1 MQTNTIDRIGDSWLT
16 QQPDY
21 RTDLIRCTPGGA
33 FAAEPRLRRW
43 RTLTYETDAL
53 SGVMLLAGPETAA
66 PTITYP
72 LNLRGLYAVSIGV
85 LPITSSEEGNQL
97 AVLLKRSGDDTF
109 TVLSLPPQT
118 SGGPHHH
125 EIVEMFWGITD
136 LTDQDL
142 EIGQVGARVAPNDNA
157 GSFECSPAR
166 VAYLKLIPLTDA
178 ETQAF
183 QSDQGDS
190 DTRRL
195 FAHNDAHGP
204 HYLYRLTTPEHVRR
218 EIEPYRNTDFS
229 RIYWEGGG
237 GDQTSYFSQI
247 GRMYTL
253 DLADFGRRG
262 DRLHVESWREFQR
275 QGIDPFDVALE
286 HTHEI
291 GLQFHASY
299 RVAGFHYPPPLDH
312 FNAGETFYKSHPEW
326 RGVDRTGRHTPRMA
340 YTFPGV
346 RQFVISL
353 LREMAQ
359 RPIDG
364 ICLLYNRRMP
374 LVEYEPPVVEG
385 FKQRFGENPHILDA
399 YDPRWLSYRTGVLT
413 EFMREVRAA
422 MDQEERAQG
431 RSKRIEISAIVGGT
445 ERENLING
453 MDLPTWVNEGLV
465 DTLIPYTS
473 GPNYDS
479 SVVAWTDPKQLE
491 FFANLVRGTSCILA
505 PNLMPRHMTPE
516 DFRRR
521 ATTVYSAG
529 AEHMFFWDCAGGSGR
544 ANYRDMWNALRRL
557 GHRDEIDAWRASGES
572 DLSSTPTDLCKLGDW
587 DLSYVTPG

>member
-21 RTDLIRCTPGGA
+21 RTDLSRCTPGGA

-85 LPITSSEEGNQL
+85 LPIASSEEGNQL

-142 EIGQVGARVAPNDNA
+142 EIGQIGARVAPNDNA

-183 QSDQGDS
+183 QSDQRDS

-326 RGVDRTGRHTPRMA
+326 RGVDRMGKHTPRMA

>member
-1 MQTNTIDRIGDSWLT
+1 MEAKTIDRIGDNWLS
-16 QQPDY
+16 QQPIY
-21 RTDLIRCTPGGA
+21 RADLDRCTPA
-33 FAAEPRLRRW
+33 DALATEPHLRRW
-43 RTLTYETDAL
+43 RTLTYEINSL
-53 SGVMLLAGPETAA
+53 SGTMLLAGPETAA

-72 LNLRGLYAVSIGV
+72 LNLRGLYAVSVGV
-85 LPITSSEEGNQL
+85 LPITSSEEGHQL
-97 AVLLKRSGDDTF
+97 AVLLKRSGDETF
-109 TVLSLPPQT
+109 TALTLPPQ
-118 SGGPHHH
+118 SDGGPHHH
-125 EIVEMFWGITD
+125 EIVEMFWRITD
-136 LTDQDL
+136 LTGHSLQ
-142 EIGQVGARVAPNDNA
+142 IGQNGARVAPADNA
-157 GSFECSPAR
+157 GSFECAPAR
-166 VAYLKLIPLTDA
+166 VAYFKLVPLTDA

-183 QSDQGDS
+183 QSDRQSS

-204 HYLYRLTTPEHVRR
+204 HYQYRLTTPEHVRR
-218 EIEPYRNTDFS
+218 EIEPYRDTDFS
-229 RIYWEGGG
+229 RMYWEAGG
-237 GDQTSYFSQI
+237 GDQTSYFSQVG
-247 GRMYTL
+247 GRYTF
-253 DLADFGRRG
+253 DLGDFGRRG
-262 DRLHVESWREFQR
+262 DRLHVESWREFQG

-312 FNAGETFYKSHPEW
+312 FNTGDSFYKRHPEW

-340 YTFPGV
+340 YSFPEV

-374 LVEYEPPVVEG
+374 LVEYEPPIVEG
-385 FKQRFGENPHILDA
+385 FKGQFGDDPHQLDA
-399 YDPRWLSYRTGVLT
+399 HDPRWLSYRTGVLT

-422 MDQEERAQG
+422 MDQARRAQG

-445 ERENLING
+445 EGENLING
-453 MDLPTWVNEGLV
+453 MDLAAWVDEGLV

-479 SVVAWTDPKQLE
+479 SVTAWTDPKQLE
-491 FFANLVRGTSCILA
+491 HFVELVRGTSCLLA

-516 DFRRR
+516 EFRQR
-521 ATTVYSAG
+521 ASTVYSAG

-572 DLSSTPTDLCKLGDW
+572 DLSNTRMDLRKLGDW

>member
-1 MQTNTIDRIGDSWLT
+1 MEAKTIDRISDSWLS
-16 QQPDY
+16 QQPIY
-21 RTDLIRCTPGGA
+21 RTDLDRCTPA
-33 FAAEPRLRRW
+33 DALATEPHLRRW
-43 RTLTYETDAL
+43 RTLTYEIDSM
-53 SGVMLLAGPETAA
+53 SGTMLLAGPETAA

-72 LNLRGLYAVSIGV
+72 LNLRGLYAVSVGV
-85 LPITSSEEGNQL
+85 LPITSSEEGHQL
-97 AVLLKRSGDDTF
+97 AVLLKRSGDETF
-109 TVLSLPPQT
+109 TALTLPPQ
-118 SGGPHHH
+118 SDGGPHHH
-125 EIVEMFWGITD
+125 EIVEMFWRITD
-136 LTDQDL
+136 LTDHGLQ
-142 EIGQVGARVAPNDNA
+142 IGQNGARVAPGDNA
-157 GSFECSPAR
+157 GSFECAPAR
-166 VAYLKLIPLTDA
+166 VAYFKLVPLTGG
-178 ETQAF
+178 ETRAF
-183 QSDQGDS
+183 QSDVQQT
-190 DTRRL
+190 DTKRL

-204 HYLYRLTTPEHVRR
+204 HYQYRLTTPEDVRR
-218 EIEPYRNTDFS
+218 EIEPYRDTDFS
-229 RIYWEGGG
+229 RMYWEAGG

-247 GRMYTL
+247 GGRYTF
-253 DLADFGRRG
+253 DLGDFGRRG
-262 DRLHVESWREFQR
+262 DRLHVESWREFEGQE
-275 QGIDPFDVALE
+275 IDPFDVALK

-312 FNAGETFYKSHPEW
+312 FNTGSSFYKRHPEW
-326 RGVDRTGRHTPRMA
+326 RGVDRTGRQTPRMA
-340 YTFPGV
+340 YTFPEV

-385 FKQRFGENPHILDA
+385 FKREFGDDPHGLDA
-399 YDPRWLSYRTGVLT
+399 HDPRWLSYRAGVLT

-422 MDQEERAQG
+422 MDQEGRAQE

-453 MDLPTWVNEGLV
+453 MDLAAWVGEGLV

-479 SVVAWTDPKQLE
+479 SVTAWTDPQQLE
-491 FFANLVRGTSCILA
+491 YFVNLVRGTSCVLA

-516 DFRRR
+516 EFRQR

-529 AEHMFFWDCAGGSGR
+529 VEHMFFWDCAGGSGR
-544 ANYRDMWNALRRL
+544 ANCRDTWNALRRL
-557 GHRDEIDAWRASGES
+557 GHRDEIEAWRASGES
-572 DLSSTPTDLCKLGDW
+572 DLPALRMELRKLGDW

>member
-1 MQTNTIDRIGDSWLT
+1 MEAKTIDRIGDSWLS
-16 QQPDY
+16 QQPIY
-21 RTDLIRCTPGGA
+21 RTDLDRCTPA
-33 FAAEPRLRRW
+33 DALDVEPHLRRW
-43 RTLTYETDAL
+43 RTLTYEIDSL
-53 SGVMLLAGPETAA
+53 SGTMLMAGPETAA

-85 LPITSSEEGNQL
+85 LPITSSEEGHQL
-97 AVLLKRSGDDTF
+97 AILLKRSEDETF
-109 TVLSLPPQT
+109 TALMLPPQ
-118 SGGPHHH
+118 SDGGPHHH
-125 EIVEMFWGITD
+125 ELVEMFWRITD
-136 LTDQDL
+136 LTGHSLQ
-142 EIGQVGARVAPNDNA
+142 IGQNGARVAPADNA
-157 GSFECSPAR
+157 GSFECAPAR
-166 VAYLKLIPLTDA
+166 VAYFKLVPLTDA
-178 ETQAF
+178 ETHAF
-183 QSDQGDS
+183 QSDQQDA

-204 HYLYRLTTPEHVRR
+204 HYQYRLTTPEHVRR
-218 EIEPYRNTDFS
+218 EIEPYRDTDFS
-229 RIYWEGGG
+229 RIYWEAGG
-237 GDQTSYFSQI
+237 GDQTSYFSQVG
-247 GRMYTL
+247 GRYTF
-253 DLADFGRRG
+253 DLGDFGRRG
-262 DRLHVESWREFQR
+262 DRLHVESWREFQG

-312 FNAGETFYKSHPEW
+312 FNTGDSFYKRHPEW
-326 RGVDRTGRHTPRMA
+326 RGVDRAGRHTPRMA
-340 YTFPGV
+340 YSFPEV

-374 LVEYEPPVVEG
+374 LVEYEPLIVEG
-385 FKQRFGENPHILDA
+385 FKGQFGEDPHQLDA
-399 YDPRWLSYRTGVLT
+399 HDPRWLSYRAGVLT

-422 MDQEERAQG
+422 MDQEGQAQG
-431 RSKRIEISAIVGGT
+431 RSKRIEISAIVGST
-445 ERENLING
+445 EWENLVNG
-453 MDLPTWVNEGLV
+453 MDLPTWVGEGLV

-479 SVVAWTDPKQLE
+479 SVTAWTDPKQLE
-491 FFANLVRGTSCILA
+491 HFVELVRGTSCVLA

-521 ATTVYSAG
+521 AATVYSAG

-544 ANYRDMWNALRRL
+544 ANYRDTWNALRRL
-557 GHRDEIDAWRASGES
+557 GHRDEIDAWRSSGRS
-572 DLSSTPTDLCKLGDW
+572 DLSNPRMDLRKLGDW